1 MCWAVRAAEL
11 MQRHFLR
18 TTSIMGVRVLAL
30 LLLALALAS
39 ASELPRPKRILVL
52 HSFRNALPI
61 NSQLSEGIR
70 EGLDLPGNQPVEIDS
85 EALDLSGVNDEEYVR
100 KLIEVFGLKYRA
112 SPPHLIIATYTPAA
126 QLLLDHRRE
135 LFPGIPIVF
144 CSAEFSSE
152 DLDQLPPGI
161 TGVTSKRD
169 FAGTVELMSRLQPD
183 MRQIAVIIGSSG
195 LDASWERDARK
206 ALGPF
211 ETPFEFIWLRGL
223 PLGELTESVRALP
236 SHTAILYVL
245 QLGDRDGV
253 SYVPRKVAQAVA
265 KSASVPVYGLWDT
278 LMGSGIVGGRLIAL
292 EQQSVVA
299 GTIARRLLRGEAP
312 AAIPVVRMERN
323 EVVVDARQL
332 KRWNIDE
339 RLLPDG
345 SRVLNREDSLWEQH
359 RGAMLLTGAL
369 IALQALWIAV
379 LSRNRRN
386 LKRAKASQRE
396 EHDHRMQAEELTQRL
411 RARLGSEEKQSS
423 LGALAGRIAHEIN
436 QPLIAIKN
444 YAQAARRYI
453 PNASTKG
460 GKLAELL
467 AEMEGEADRAGSII
481 QKIRTL
487 LSSERV
493 DAVRVDLDPVLK
505 EVVAVMKPEADA
517 HGCRI
522 DYRATAPVPIVLVD
536 ALQVQLVVVNLLR
549 NAMEAAASHDRSGD
563 GSVSIVVGEAAD
575 RMVQVS
581 VADTGPGV
589 PAEEI
594 EDIFESLYST
604 KEAGMG
610 VGLATCRTIIEAH
623 GGRIWCTPNP
633 AGGAIFHFTVP
644 AAEAGD

>member
-11 MQRHFLR
+11 MQRHFPR
-18 TTSIMGVRVLAL
+18 AASIMGVRVLAL
-30 LLLALALAS
+30 LLLALASAS

-61 NSQLSEGIR
+61 NSQLYEGIR
-70 EGLDLPGNQPVEIDS
+70 EGLDPPGNQAVEIDS
-85 EALDLSGVNDEEYVR
+85 EALALPRVNDEEYVR
-100 KLIEVFGLKYRA
+100 KLIGIFGLKYRV
-112 SPPHLIIATYTPAA
+112 SPPDLIIATYTPAA
-126 QLLLDHRRE
+126 QLLLDHRGE

-144 CSAEFSSE
+144 CSAELSSE
-152 DLDQLPPGI
+152 VGQLPPGI

-169 FAGTVELMSRLQPD
+169 FAGTVELMSRLHPD
-183 MRQIAVIIGSSG
+183 LRQIAVIIGSSD

-206 ALGPF
+206 VLGPF
-211 ETPFEFIWLRGL
+211 ETRFEFIWLRGL
-223 PLGELTESVRALP
+223 PLGELTESVRTLP

-245 QLGDRDGV
+245 QFGDRDGV
-253 SYVPRKVAQAVA
+253 SYVPREVARELS

-278 LMGSGIVGGRLIAL
+278 LMGTGIVGGRLIPFG
-292 EQQSVVA
+292 QQSVVA
-299 GTIARRLLRGEAP
+299 GTIARRILRGEAP
-312 AAIPVVRMERN
+312 SAIPVVRMERN

-332 KRWNIDE
+332 ERWNIDE

-345 SRVLNREDSLWEQH
+345 SRVLNREQSLWKQH
-359 RGAMLLTGAL
+359 RSAILLATGL
-369 IALQALWIAV
+369 IALQALWIAA
-379 LSRNRRN
+379 LSWNRRN
-386 LKRAKASQRE
+386 LKRAQASQRE

-411 RARLGSEEKQSS
+411 RTRLGSEEKQSS

-453 PNASTKG
+453 PNHSTKE

-467 AEMEGEADRAGSII
+467 ADMEGEADRAGSII
-481 QKIRTL
+481 QKIRAL

-493 DAVRVDLDPVLK
+493 DAVPVDLDPVLK
-505 EVVAVMKPEADA
+505 EVVVVMKPEADA

-522 DYRATAPVPIVLVD
+522 DYRASAPVPMVLAD
-536 ALQVQLVVVNLLR
+536 ALQVQLVMVNLLR
-549 NAMEAAASHDRSGD
+549 NAMEAAASHDRNGD
-563 GSVSIVVGEAAD
+563 GSLSITIGKAAD
-575 RMVQVS
+575 RMVQVN

-589 PAEEI
+589 PSDEI